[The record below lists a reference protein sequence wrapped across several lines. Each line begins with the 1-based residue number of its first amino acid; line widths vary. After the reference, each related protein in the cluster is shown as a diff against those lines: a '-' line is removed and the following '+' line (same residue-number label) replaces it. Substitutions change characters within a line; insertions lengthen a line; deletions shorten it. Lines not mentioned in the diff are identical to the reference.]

1 MPIERIVVATNSND
15 ILSRAISDGSYARG
29 PVQHTQSPAMDIQIA
44 SNFERLYFEA
54 VGRDGVETGRAF
66 RAFAGTGVLDI
77 PPSAHAKM
85 RELFL
90 GASVSEADTAKT
102 ILSTL
107 NETGEVIDPHTAV
120 GVAAANVLRLADP
133 ATPVVVLSTAHPAK
147 FPEAVHAA
155 AGVSP
160 VTPRATPNLSQKPEK
175 FDRLPAD
182 AETVKAFVR
191 VFANS

>member
-1 MPIERIVVATNSND
+1 
-15 ILSRAISDGSYARG
+15 
-29 PVQHTQSPAMDIQIA
+29 
-44 SNFERLYFEA
+44 
-54 VGRDGVETGRAF
+54 
-66 RAFAGTGVLDI
+66 
-77 PPSAHAKM
+77 M
-85 RELFL
+85 RELFQ

-147 FPEAVHAA
+147 FPEAVSAA
-155 AGVSP
+155 AGVTP
-160 VTPRATPNLSQKPEK
+160 ATPRAMPDLSKKPEK

-191 VFANS
+191 VFAGGQG